1 MTKAIPF
8 YRCTTFGVS
17 CLLHVAIVGGA
28 IVLGRDLVTPK
39 VPAILIA
46 DLTLIEAPRPI
57 ETPTPAALA
66 PPPPPRKHEKL
77 TLPKP
82 VVTPSPKPVKELRE
96 IENLTPP
103 MPPPPAVE
111 PSPAPL
117 ESPSA
122 APRELAVGAV
132 PSASLETTSE
142 SSGVQLETSSS
153 ATSNGASAPSQTA
166 TARPSDAITR
176 TAKPQGGYQVRPS
189 YPSSARRLGIQGMT
203 TLRVYVAADG
213 RVGEVLIQ
221 ESAGHPDL
229 DSAAAEAVKQ
239 WRFEPARRGTEPVGV
254 WVLLPV
260 EFRLR

>member
-1 MTKAIPF
+1 MAKALPL

-17 CLLHVAIVGGA
+17 CLLHAVLVGGA

-39 VPAILIA
+39 MPAVLVA

-57 ETPTPAALA
+57 ETPAAAAPA
-66 PPPPPRKHEKL
+66 PPKPPTPKREKL

-82 VVTPSPKPVKELRE
+82 LVTPSPAPPAETRT
-96 IENLTPP
+96 IEDPTPP
-103 MPPPPAVE
+103 TPAPPAVE
-111 PSPAPL
+111 PAPMPRESSSPAP
-117 ESPSA
+117 
-122 APRELAVGAV
+122 REFAGGLAL
-132 PSASLETTSE
+132 STETTAE
-142 SSGVQLETSSS
+142 STGVQLETSS
-153 ATSNGASAPSQTA
+153 NGASSGAAAPPQTA

-176 TAKPQGGYQVRPS
+176 TAMPRGGYQVRPS
-189 YPSSARRLGIQGMT
+189 YPSTARRLGIQGMT

-213 RVGEVLIQ
+213 RVGQVLIQ

-229 DSAAAEAVKQ
+229 DGAAAEAVKQ
-239 WRFEPARRGTEPVGV
+239 WRFEPARRGAEPVGV